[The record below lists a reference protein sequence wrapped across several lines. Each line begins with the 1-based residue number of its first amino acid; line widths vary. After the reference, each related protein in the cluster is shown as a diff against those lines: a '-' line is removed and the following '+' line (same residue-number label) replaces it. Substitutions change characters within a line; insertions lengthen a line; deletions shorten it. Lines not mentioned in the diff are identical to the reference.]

1 MDIEALALDIEV
13 LALDIEVLVLDIEVL
28 VLDIEM
34 LVPDI
39 LCYTYC
45 SDMQHSVKVLAL
57 YLPFYKTLK

>member
-13 LALDIEVLVLDIEVL
+13 LALDIEVLVLDIE
-28 VLDIEM
+28 M
-34 LVPDI
+34 LVPDIVYFLHI